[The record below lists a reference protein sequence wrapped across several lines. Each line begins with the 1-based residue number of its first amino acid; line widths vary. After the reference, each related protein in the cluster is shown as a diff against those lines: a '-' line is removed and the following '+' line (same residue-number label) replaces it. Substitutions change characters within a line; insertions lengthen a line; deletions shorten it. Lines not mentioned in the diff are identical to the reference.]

1 VQQTGCGPQ
10 SAGSTSSGTTCN
22 YYNTTIGKLA
32 STTQNIYGVYDMNGG
47 SWEYVMATTYNSA
60 GTSVSIGWNATYNSG
75 FYCGTSPTCTYYN
88 TTDNITSGTALLP
101 NAKYYDLYNYGTTY
115 NDAAAY
121 IRGKLGDA
129 TKEVVAS
136 SGTTWYGS
144 FASFPNMVLR
154 GSYEVVISA
163 VARNAGVLAFVSE

>member
-1 VQQTGCGPQ
+1 MHSPYKGAEQTGCGPQ
-10 SAGSTSSGTTCN
+10 SDGSTSSGTTCN

-47 SWEYVMATTYNSA
+47 AWEYVMGVTYDSA
-60 GTSVSIGWNATYNSG
+60 GTAPYYSDSG
-75 FYCGTSPTCTYYN
+75 FTAGT
-88 TTDNITSGTALLP
+88 IP
-101 NAKYYDLYNYGTTY
+101 NAKYYDLYNYGTTD

-136 SGTTWYGS
+136 SGSTWYGS
-144 FASFPNMVLR
+144 IASFPVYGGSWFMR
-154 GSYEVVISA
+154 GGA
-163 VARNAGVLAFVSE
+163 FFDNGTDAGVLCFDRR